1 LIVSHRTGRPDE
13 FRHIG
18 QRIGRGV
25 AAPQTETDSGME
37 VREEELRTVTAQ
49 RMYKMRCECGR
60 SWFELEVP
68 KFVEC
73 PGCHKLGLVST

>member
-1 LIVSHRTGRPDE
+1 
-13 FRHIG
+13 
-18 QRIGRGV
+18 
-25 AAPQTETDSGME
+25 ME
-37 VREEELRTVTAQ
+37 VHEEELRTVTAQ

-73 PGCHKLGLVST
+73 PASFPPNKSVARLVSAAHLADR